1 MAFSGLPSNGS
12 GAAPNN
18 LVLCPDPPPDPDPVA
33 MVDVVCGGTV
43 AGGTIGVLVH
53 LGGGVTALVG
63 GSTGGSTEEVAV
75 GVGRYNWDVC

>member
-18 LVLCPDPPPDPDPVA
+18 LVFCLDPPPDPDPVA
-33 MVDVVCGGTV
+33 MVGVVCRGAV
-43 AGGTIGVLVH
+43 AGGTIGVLVC

-63 GSTGGSTEEVAV
+63 GSMGGSTEEVAV
-75 GVGRYNWDVC
+75 GVGIYNWDVF

>member
-43 AGGTIGVLVH
+43 TMGTIGVLVH
-53 LGGGVTALVG
+53 LGGGVTTLVG
-63 GSTGGSTEEVAV
+63 GITGGSTEEVAV
-75 GVGRYNWDVC
+75 GVGRYDWDVC

>member
-1 MAFSGLPSNGS
+1 MAFSGLPSNGL

-18 LVLCPDPPPDPDPVA
+18 LVLCPMPVA
-33 MVDVVCGGTV
+33 IVDVVCGGTV
-43 AGGTIGVLVH
+43 AGGTIGVLVR

-75 GVGRYNWDVC
+75 GVGR